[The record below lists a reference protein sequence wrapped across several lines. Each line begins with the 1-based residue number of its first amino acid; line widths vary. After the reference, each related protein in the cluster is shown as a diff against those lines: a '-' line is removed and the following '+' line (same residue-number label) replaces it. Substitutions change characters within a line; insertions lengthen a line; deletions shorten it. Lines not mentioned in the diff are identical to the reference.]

1 MVRASF
7 QTQQIASTQVP
18 LRNRILTEDLDKSR
32 ALESLENRVLRG
44 LSFSPASQGVF
55 FSHRAS
61 LTTVLYSLTDAAGA
75 HRPAGSP
82 SGARIPRVPH
92 PCRHE
97 KLFEHLG
104 GNLLRAQKNG
114 MLFFAH
120 HFHSW
125 PTSTRAGLPWSM
137 PQPLSFAC
145 WLFSPTNSKSQHAH
159 QHLLLKA
166 RTSWRSK
173 SPSIVTRRTMLTE
186 SLSISH
192 QELQHVPQRLFF
204 NFPNT

>member
-1 MVRASF
+1 MF
-7 QTQQIASTQVP
+7 FFP
-18 LRNRILTEDLDKSR
+18 TEL
-32 ALESLENRVLRG
+32 VLP
-44 LSFSPASQGVF
+44 LSFTHSQMLRV
-55 FSHRAS
+55 S
-61 LTTVLYSLTDAAGA
+61 TDLLAA
-75 HRPAGSP
+75 PVVQEFPEFPILAGTKNS
-82 SGARIPRVPH
+82 
-92 PCRHE
+92 
-97 KLFEHLG
+97 FEHLG
-104 GNLLRAQKNG
+104 GNLLRAQKTG

-125 PTSTRAGLPWSM
+125 PTSSRAGLPWSM
-137 PQPLSFAC
+137 PQPLSFFC

-192 QELQHVPQRLFF
+192 QELQRVPQRLFF